1 LLTDCSCFAHPS
13 PVFETEIDSNPAT
26 GRRSIE
32 AEQKEDEA
40 MRNEAIMERDRDGS
54 LGTIPVLQARHEVLR
69 LATSD
74 RQQLLDIT
82 ELVESVCTRARI
94 GQGTV
99 TVASRHTT
107 AAIVVQENEPL
118 LLQDLNRFLQRIAPE
133 NAHYCH
139 NDMAARADVPPEER
153 PNGHSHVRALLL
165 PCSAQLVITGGRL
178 DLGRWQRIFLAE
190 LDGPRQRQVSLMVT
204 GAAADEGG
212 AIRLVAEPNG
222 EAS

>member
-1 LLTDCSCFAHPS
+1 L
-13 PVFETEIDSNPAT
+13 
-26 GRRSIE
+26 IE
-32 AEQKEDEA
+32 AEQKEDKA
-40 MRNEAIMERDRDGS
+40 MRNEPIMERVRDG
-54 LGTIPVLQARHEVLR
+54 LPGTILGLQARHEVLR
-69 LATSD
+69 LASSD

-82 ELVESVCTRARI
+82 ELVETVCTRARI
-94 GQGTV
+94 DQGTV

-165 PCSAQLVITGGRL
+165 PCSAQLVITDGRL

-190 LDGPRQRQVSLMVT
+190 LDGPRHREVSLMVT
-204 GAAADEGG
+204 GVAAGKGG
-212 AIRLVAEPNG
+212 AIRLVTDGNWE
-222 EAS
+222 ES